1 MNPTRHAH
9 TGGSVSRGTIP
20 MGAASS
26 CAHALQKLRRRLLVH
41 PGTSELAQVGCVRPA
56 ARRLRQ
62 NTVIVHAAAE
72 ACTIRLQ
79 RPATARGYCYWR
91 GGKQRWRF
99 EYNGVVY
106 ITVET
111 CRHEITTWRVV
122 DIVSGCLGARMT
134 KASEVKASGAAVII
148 MVTGVIAALNRGR
161 RHGRQRP
168 SFFVDFLDAFGPPVP
183 PKATAD
189 ALVRQNNVGIP
200 RSQGLGGRCR
210 RLRCSVWSWASTA
223 IDLVIIQQARK
234 EDAVDIPLR
243 IAVVRSVPRE
253 AARPAKAAP
262 QVVESWILGPVPLP
276 TTVRGRLCSCAS
288 RDRRLHLG
296 RLWHRRRTVMYR
308 VRFAGWAL
316 LLQRRHFDTA
326 SLSPEVSAFTTVV
339 ARVHSPEAHRAQIEI
354 WRAQPLL
361 AHPADVCARLAALC

>member
-253 AARPAKAAP
+253 AARPVAARGGFGGEGGGDGLGGGGRGGGGLGGGGRGGGGLGGGGDGGGGGVGGGGGAGGMASHSRLDVHPGLKAN
-262 QVVESWILGPVPLP
+262 V
-276 TTVRGRLCSCAS
+276 
-288 RDRRLHLG
+288 D
-296 RLWHRRRTVMYR
+296 
-308 VRFAGWAL
+308 
-316 LLQRRHFDTA
+316 
-326 SLSPEVSAFTTVV
+326 
-339 ARVHSPEAHRAQIEI
+339 
-354 WRAQPLL
+354 
-361 AHPADVCARLAALC
+361 HPSQ

>member
-111 CRHEITTWRVV
+111 CRHEITTWPGTRTRNFDSKFLQKFREISRNFDWPAPGVERLV
-122 DIVSGCLGARMT
+122 CGPAAGRNGCGNG
-134 KASEVKASGAAVII
+134 S
-148 MVTGVIAALNRGR
+148 
-161 RHGRQRP
+161 
-168 SFFVDFLDAFGPPVP
+168 
-183 PKATAD
+183 
-189 ALVRQNNVGIP
+189 
-200 RSQGLGGRCR
+200 
-210 RLRCSVWSWASTA
+210 
-223 IDLVIIQQARK
+223 
-234 EDAVDIPLR
+234 
-243 IAVVRSVPRE
+243 
-253 AARPAKAAP
+253 
-262 QVVESWILGPVPLP
+262 
-276 TTVRGRLCSCAS
+276 
-288 RDRRLHLG
+288 
-296 RLWHRRRTVMYR
+296 
-308 VRFAGWAL
+308 
-316 LLQRRHFDTA
+316 
-326 SLSPEVSAFTTVV
+326 
-339 ARVHSPEAHRAQIEI
+339 
-354 WRAQPLL
+354 
-361 AHPADVCARLAALC
+361 